1 MTKPISRAQQ
11 MAEQYGNKLKKLI
24 PTNQEPLVVKVN
36 DTETIEQKEKLIKAR
51 EKLAT
56 FKDLVG

>member
-1 MTKPISRAQQ
+1 MDKKLTRAEL
-11 MAEQYGNKLKKLI
+11 MAAQYGEKLKEFNSTAK
-24 PTNQEPLVVKVN
+24 EPLVFKA
-36 DTETIEQKEKLIKAR
+36 DDKETLEQKQKLIKAR

>member
-1 MTKPISRAQQ
+1 MDKKPTRAQL
-11 MAEQYGNKLKKLI
+11 MAAQYGDKLKKVNPVAL
-24 PTNQEPLVVKVN
+24 EPRLVKTD

-56 FKDLVG
+56 FKDLIW

>member
-1 MTKPISRAQQ
+1 
-11 MAEQYGNKLKKLI
+11 MAEQYGNKLKKLN
-24 PTNQEPLVVKVN
+24 PTTQEPLVVKVN